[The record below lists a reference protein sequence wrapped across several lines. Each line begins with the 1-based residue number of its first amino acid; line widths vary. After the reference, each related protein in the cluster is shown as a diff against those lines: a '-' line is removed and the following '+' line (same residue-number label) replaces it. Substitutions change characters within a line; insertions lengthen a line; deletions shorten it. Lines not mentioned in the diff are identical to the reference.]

1 MAAGIMKALEGY
13 DKLKTKTQNAAKL
26 AKLETQR
33 MYGAGAAILSAGAA
47 GAADA
52 KYRAD
57 DGTDKK
63 VLGVPI
69 VTGVAALATLA
80 GLSGWVPYG
89 YYIGMAGVGALSY
102 KVGVY
107 THNKTV
113 EHQQNQGK

>member
-33 MYGAGAAILSAGAA
+33 MYGAGTALLAAVAA

-52 KYRAD
+52 KYRGD
-57 DGTDKK
+57 DGGDKK
-63 VLGVPI
+63 ILGVP
-69 VTGVAALATLA
+69 VVVGASAVATLA

-89 YYIGMAGVGALSY
+89 YYVGMAGVGGLCYKAGSY
-102 KVGVY
+102 SHQKQL
-107 THNKTV
+107 

>member
-1 MAAGIMKALEGY
+1 MAAGLMKALEGY
-13 DKLKTKTQNAAKL
+13 DKLKTRTQNAAKL

-33 MYGAGAAILSAGAA
+33 MYGAGAAILAA
-47 GAADA
+47 GVAGVADA

-63 VLGVPI
+63 VLGVPV
-69 VTGVAALATLA
+69 VTAAAGLATLA

-102 KVGVY
+102 KIGTY
-107 THNKTV
+107 THNKQL